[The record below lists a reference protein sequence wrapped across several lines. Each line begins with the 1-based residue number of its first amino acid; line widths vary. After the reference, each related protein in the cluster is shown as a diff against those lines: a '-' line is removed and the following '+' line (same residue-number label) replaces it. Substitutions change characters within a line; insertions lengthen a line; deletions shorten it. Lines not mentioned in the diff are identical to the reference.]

1 MRAQPSIANWKF
13 AESVYFQSY
22 KKSTFNQR
30 YFGGVIMCRTSI
42 YEARNNLSN
51 FVKIAE
57 GGEPVELTRY
67 DKPVAVIISYEEY
80 EKKSSSEGPSW
91 LSKWR
96 EKYAD
101 VLSDEGIPLPPKVYP
116 DPNRVIFEE

>member
-1 MRAQPSIANWKF
+1 
-13 AESVYFQSY
+13 
-22 KKSTFNQR
+22 
-30 YFGGVIMCRTSI
+30 MCRTSI

-67 DKPVAVIISYEEY
+67 DKPVAVIVSYAEY
-80 EKKSSSEGPSW
+80 EKNNSSMELSW

-96 EKYAD
+96 EEYSD
-101 VLSDEGIPLPPKVYP
+101 VLSDDGIPLPPKVYP

>member
-1 MRAQPSIANWKF
+1 
-13 AESVYFQSY
+13 
-22 KKSTFNQR
+22 
-30 YFGGVIMCRTSI
+30 MCRTSI

-67 DKPVAVIISYEEY
+67 DKPVAVIISYADY
-80 EKKSSSEGPSW
+80 EKESLNNETSW

-96 EKYAD
+96 EEHKD
-101 VLSDEGIPLPPKVYP
+101 ILSDEGIPLRPKVYP

>member
-1 MRAQPSIANWKF
+1 
-13 AESVYFQSY
+13 
-22 KKSTFNQR
+22 
-30 YFGGVIMCRTSI
+30 MCRTSI
-42 YEARNNLSN
+42 YKARNNLSN

-80 EKKSSSEGPSW
+80 EKKFSSEGPSW

>member
-1 MRAQPSIANWKF
+1 
-13 AESVYFQSY
+13 
-22 KKSTFNQR
+22 
-30 YFGGVIMCRTSI
+30 MCRTSI

-67 DKPVAVIISYEEY
+67 DKPIAVIISYAEY
-80 EKKSSSEGPSW
+80 EKNNSSMELSW

-96 EKYAD
+96 EEYSD